1 MASPKSPQVLG
12 PYSPRRTADK
22 PPPMAPL
29 SAEASPAAGAWH
41 ALLVGRTQ
49 EEIAAIVRQT
59 GVQLSAAGGSVEP
72 ATYQQLMTIEGE
84 RVMATR
90 WTKSTVAQF
99 KHFAMVPDTLVP
111 QYGTQETAS
120 PVKGKQ

>member
-1 MASPKSPQVLG
+1 M
-12 PYSPRRTADK
+12 
-22 PPPMAPL
+22 
-29 SAEASPAAGAWH
+29 
-41 ALLVGRTQ
+41 LVGRTQ

-59 GVQLSAAGGSVEP
+59 GVKLTEAGGSVEP

-84 RVMATR
+84 RVMANR

-99 KHFAMVPDTLVP
+99 KHYAMVPDTLVP

-120 PVKGKQ
+120 PVKGNQ